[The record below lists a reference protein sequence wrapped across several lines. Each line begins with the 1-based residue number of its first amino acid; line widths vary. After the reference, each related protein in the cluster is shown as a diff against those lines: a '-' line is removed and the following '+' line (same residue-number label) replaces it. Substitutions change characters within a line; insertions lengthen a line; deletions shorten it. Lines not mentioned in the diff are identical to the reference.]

1 MGKDK
6 KRYIAGNGSFN
17 SAKWLRDQTLKE
29 GYGILSHDFNDEFS
43 QIIEMMDGEILADV
57 EMAADEGKISRAEF
71 TKIEKLFNK
80 MKKDQQ
86 TLHKLLRN
94 VDKALGNI

>member
-1 MGKDK
+1 MKKKD
-6 KRYIAGNGSFN
+6 
-17 SAKWLRDQTLKE
+17 
-29 GYGILSHDFNDEFS
+29 
-43 QIIEMMDGEILADV
+43 V
-57 EMAADEGKISRAEF
+57 
-71 TKIEKLFNK
+71 NK

>member
-1 MGKDK
+1 MSKDK
-6 KRYIAGNGSFN
+6 KYINSNGTFN
-17 SAKWLRDQTLKE
+17 HGQWLRDQTLNE
-29 GYGILSHDFNDEFS
+29 GYGILSMDFNDEFS